1 MYVTLYLGLGLNV
14 FESYNNWIVYKNLKS
29 IYKNNANQ
37 PIISIAEFNWLNNA
51 GSKFI
56 FAPFNRNLEPSDLM
70 NGLVIYGSTDASKAW
85 PVVTF
90 MEHCSNCDFELIEEV
105 KGSLSP
111 FLSTNLK
118 GLKVYKYKGYNV
130 IDSPFYSE

>member
-1 MYVTLYLGLGLNV
+1 
-14 FESYNNWIVYKNLKS
+14 
-29 IYKNNANQ
+29 
-37 PIISIAEFNWLNNA
+37 
-51 GSKFI
+51 
-56 FAPFNRNLEPSDLM
+56 M
-70 NGLVIYGSTDASKAW
+70 NGLIIYGSTDASKAW

-118 GLKVYKYKGYNV
+118 GLNVYKYKGFNV